1 MYYKNQFRQL
11 LNDRAGTV
19 GTRLHSTWPIVT
31 EAVGALGKYDYIE
44 FTAEYAPYNQYDLEN
59 IVRAAE
65 VHHMMSMIKVDY
77 QNRGFVA
84 QKAVASGF
92 QSVLFTD
99 HTSPEEVEETIKLIL
114 PKCPAYNGKMGYAN
128 RRWIGYQ
135 STATQEEYAQ
145 MAAETVKAFMIEKK
159 EAVDCIEEI
168 CSVPGIDMI
177 QFGPND
183 FALSSGFNMRDDK
196 KRVQAAEKKV
206 IETAISHGI
215 RPRCELNSAEEARYY
230 LDLGVKDFSIGLE
243 LRILQNFLA
252 DQGDRL
258 LNLMAEQGL
267 IR

>member
-1 MYYKNQFRQL
+1 
-11 LNDRAGTV
+11 
-19 GTRLHSTWPIVT
+19 
-31 EAVGALGKYDYIE
+31 
-44 FTAEYAPYNQYDLEN
+44 
-59 IVRAAE
+59 
-65 VHHMMSMIKVDY
+65 
-77 QNRGFVA
+77 
-84 QKAVASGF
+84 
-92 QSVLFTD
+92 
-99 HTSPEEVEETIKLIL
+99 
-114 PKCPAYNGKMGYAN
+114 
-128 RRWIGYQ
+128 
-135 STATQEEYAQ
+135 

-177 QFGPND
+177 QFGPYD